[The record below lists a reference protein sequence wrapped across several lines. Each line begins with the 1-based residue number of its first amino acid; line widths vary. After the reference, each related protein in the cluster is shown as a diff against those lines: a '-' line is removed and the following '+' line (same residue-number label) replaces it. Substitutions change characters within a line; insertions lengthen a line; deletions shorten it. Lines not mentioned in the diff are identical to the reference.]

1 MLKDTIKQDMIVFM
15 KAHDQVA
22 VDTIRTLNA
31 AIRNYEIDKSHSY
44 SASDEEVLQI
54 TQKEVKKR
62 KEAIE
67 LYKKGN
73 RQDLVDQESREA
85 DILSK
90 YLPVQISD
98 DALKAIVESAI
109 KKTNASSPQDIGAVM
124 KAVMPE
130 VKGQADGSA
139 VKDMVLS
146 LLS

>member
-1 MLKDTIKQDMIVFM
+1 MLKDTIKQDMITFM

-31 AIRNYEIDKSHSY
+31 SIRYYEIDKSHSY
-44 SASDEEVLQI
+44 TATDEEIVQI

-90 YLPVQISD
+90 YLPVPISD
-98 DALKAIVESAI
+98 EELKNIVQEAI
-109 KKTNASSPQDIGAVM
+109 KKTNASSPKDIGAVM
-124 KAVMPE
+124 KAVMPD
-130 VKGQADGSA
+130 VKGKADGSA
-139 VKDMVLS
+139 VRDMALS